1 MTSVVFL
8 KFTATPQA
16 PDLIYF
22 TYLLHFG
29 GVWGTTV
36 DLEAIWEYLQKK
48 SQLGCARV
56 KRL

>member
-1 MTSVVFL
+1 MTLVVFL

-48 SQLGCARV
+48 S
-56 KRL
+56 